1 MTPWVRYSLIRIG
14 LFAALF
20 AILMVTGIEWWM
32 SALVATVM
40 AFSLSYIFFVR
51 QRDALARDLAARVE
65 RKKQPDLDAIAE
77 DNIEGSEGDGPSKS

>member
-20 AILMVTGIEWWM
+20 AILMVAGIEWWI

-51 QRDALARDLAARVE
+51 QRDALARDLAERVE

-77 DNIEGSEGDGPSKS
+77 DGVADSEGDGAGKS

>member
-20 AILMVTGIEWWM
+20 AILMVTGIEWWI

-77 DNIEGSEGDGPSKS
+77 DNIEGSEGDRSGKS